1 VFRKGGE
8 QCKAPAE
15 TGSLICHAHAGQLA
29 MAVRRERERRAVLEE
44 AVAEMRRRG
53 NPEFEAKD
61 LFMDFK
67 GIQVTIGV
75 MARALI
81 NGRIDCKTGG
91 RLVVQLQT
99 ASKLLRMMQ
108 RTSTTE
114 ARRHGELWKSYP
126 GPSFAVKAPLIQNDS
141 LKRGE
146 FAPRSFITPQIS
158 ADEGRLS
165 KEKDP
170 ITKNTRST
178 SLSQAQGRS
187 GKATEHN
194 ELREV
199 FVLPRVP
206 ELKAERNWP
215 ANQREKICFIEEM
228 AAFTDVRVWPH
239 GPPARARAA

>member
-1 VFRKGGE
+1 
-8 QCKAPAE
+8 
-15 TGSLICHAHAGQLA
+15 
-29 MAVRRERERRAVLEE
+29 LE
-44 AVAEMRRRG
+44 G
-53 NPEFEAKD
+53 Y
-61 LFMDFK
+61 L
-67 GIQVTIGV
+67 
-75 MARALI
+75 
-81 NGRIDCKTGG
+81 
-91 RLVVQLQT
+91 
-99 ASKLLRMMQ
+99 
-108 RTSTTE
+108 
-114 ARRHGELWKSYP
+114 